1 MEFQFFFRKMDSS
14 EALKQ
19 LVRKKVNDQ
28 LFKIIGTPSKV
39 RITFFLEGNFQYIH
53 CSVTA
58 KNGMKLYT
66 EASSESMYNAVDQLC
81 QKLGSQLQRYKSRTI
96 SRQKRKSLF
105 PKFDLFSDEPST
117 LSFDENSIDAGDI
130 IKLESSIRPYRERFL
145 N

>member
-19 LVRKKVNDQ
+19 LVRKKVTDQ

-39 RITFFLEGNFQYIH
+39 RITFFIEGNFQYIH

-58 KNGMKLYT
+58 KNGTKLYT
-66 EASSESMYNAVDQLC
+66 EAFSESMYSTVDQLC
-81 QKLGSQLQRYKSRTI
+81 QKLGTQLQRYKSRNI

-105 PKFDLFSDEPST
+105 PKFNLFSDDPSS
-117 LSFDENSIDAGDI
+117 LAFDENSIDAGDI